1 MSDVHKPPRIT
12 EGVNPH
18 IAVSVPLTCRKKA
31 LPLGVIINFYDTT
44 ELDKILSGQYQIE
57 KGAATT
63 ISDKIETLDSYLV
76 NKNKLLITPSRYSSE
91 ILRQKVETLPVIEC
105 SAGKEI
111 TGIYKNYLGKEV
123 LGASM
128 CIPSLGWDPAC

>member
-1 MSDVHKPPRIT
+1 MLFLCPSHA
-12 EGVNPH
+12 G
-18 IAVSVPLTCRKKA
+18 KKGA
-31 LPLGVIINFYDTT
+31 PLGVIINFYDTT

-76 NKNKLLITPSRYSSE
+76 NKNKLLITPSKYGGG
-91 ILRQKVETLPVIEC
+91 ILRQKVETLPVLEC
-105 SAGKEI
+105 AAGKEI
-111 TGIYKNYLGKEV
+111 TGIYKNYLGNEV

-128 CIPSLGWDPAC
+128 CIPSLAGPCLPRLTLKRHLRLLQR